1 MLEVENLS
9 ISYDDKVTVK
19 DINMSINQGEIIGIV
34 GESGSGKSTF
44 LRSLIGLLNKNGK
57 ITDGKILFNNKN
69 LIGISNDEFRNIRG
83 NDIAM
88 IFQHPELMLDPIMS
102 IGNIFF
108 ETMRVHNEKITKEE
122 SLKKAKSILIEL
134 NLEDVDRILNSYPF
148 ELSGGMC
155 QRVAIGMAMVNNPKL
170 LLADEPTSAL
180 DVTVQLQVVE
190 TLIKMREIHK
200 TAILIVTHNMGVVAK
215 MVDKIG
221 VMYGGKIVEWGDR
234 DSVLKNPLHPY
245 TQALIKAIPK
255 MDCKL
260 PEGIDIKA
268 KEFDLKSNKCGF
280 KTICDRYTDEC
291 KDKDTKKCYIGQDHW
306 ILCCREDKNDIKS

>member
-1 MLEVENLS
+1 
-9 ISYDDKVTVK
+9 
-19 DINMSINQGEIIGIV
+19 
-34 GESGSGKSTF
+34 
-44 LRSLIGLLNKNGK
+44 
-57 ITDGKILFNNKN
+57 
-69 LIGISNDEFRNIRG
+69 EFRDIRG

-102 IGNIFF
+102 IGNLFY
-108 ETMRVHNEKITKEE
+108 ETMKVHDENISKDEA
-122 SLKKAKSILIEL
+122 LKRAKDILIEL
-134 NLEDVDRILNSYPF
+134 NLEDVDRILDSYPF

-190 TLIKMREIHK
+190 TLIKMREKYK
-200 TAILIVTHNMGVVAK
+200 TSILIVTHNMGVVAK

-245 TQALIKAIPK
+245 TKALIKAIPK

-268 KEFDLKSNKCGF
+268 KEFDLKSDKCGF
-280 KTICDRYTDEC
+280 KSICDRYTDKC
-291 KDKDTKKCYIGQDHW
+291 KNTDTKKYYVDDEHW
-306 ILCCREDKNDIKS
+306 ILCCKEDKNDIKG

>member
-9 ISYDDKVTVK
+9 ISYDDKLTVK

-57 ITDGKILFNNKN
+57 ITDGKILFNDKN
-69 LIGISNDEFRNIRG
+69 LIGISNEEFRNIRG

-108 ETMRVHNEKITKEE
+108 ETMKVHNEKITKSEALE
-122 SLKKAKSILIEL
+122 KAKSILREL

-155 QRVAIGMAMVNNPKL
+155 QRVAIGMAMVNEPRL

-190 TLIKMREIHK
+190 TLIKMREKHK
-200 TAILIVTHNMGVVAK
+200 TSILIVTHNMGVVAK

-234 DSVLKNPLHPY
+234 DNVLKNPLHPY
-245 TQALIKAIPK
+245 TKALIKAIPK

-268 KEFDLKSNKCGF
+268 KEFDLKSDKCGF
-280 KTICDRYTDEC
+280 KSICDRYTDEC
-291 KDKDTKKCYIGQDHW
+291 KNADTRKCYIEDGHW
-306 ILCCREDKNDIKS
+306 ILCCKEDQ